1 MVATILES
9 GLLKKYSI
17 AGGGSVRPLPQETVK
32 SCKNHYTLAANLVF
46 VGVVNCHP

>member
-17 AGGGSVRPLPQETVK
+17 AGADLSGFPWK
-32 SCKNHYTLAANLVF
+32 
-46 VGVVNCHP
+46 